1 MDLTYIRA
9 TENEANVDLDQQD
22 TFKDFAIQIDQTI
35 INVVQSEFGNYSYR
49 EFPIEIL
56 FISANLTTD
65 DKLQEVDEWIDAMEE
80 KADTFYDKLI
90 QSDIVDKNVVLPGYQ
105 LDRLSGYKRFDTVL
119 SGVQFTMDVPIPRLK
134 YYCNGS

>member
-35 INVVQSEFGNYSYR
+35 INVVQSEFGNYAYR

-90 QSDIVDKNVVLPGYQ
+90 QSDIVDKNVPLPGYQ

-134 YYCNGS
+134 YYCNGR